1 MCFYLYLYLGY
12 ANIAVC
18 LLFQYESMNFRYQK
32 KQKRWTILKNVIKAI
47 SSETLVEANLSSQPA
62 KNVAITNIVG
72 GLWLRTTSIC
82 KGVCYGIVCLSYP
95 AKFGAAT

>member
-32 KQKRWTILKNVIKAI
+32 NK
-47 SSETLVEANLSSQPA
+47 
-62 KNVAITNIVG
+62 
-72 GLWLRTTSIC
+72 
-82 KGVCYGIVCLSYP
+82 KGERY
-95 AKFGAAT
+95 